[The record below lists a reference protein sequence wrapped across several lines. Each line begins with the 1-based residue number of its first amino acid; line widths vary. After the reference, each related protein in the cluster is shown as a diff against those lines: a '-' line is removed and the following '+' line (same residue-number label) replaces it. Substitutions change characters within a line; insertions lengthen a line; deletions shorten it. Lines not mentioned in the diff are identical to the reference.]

1 MQPIDF
7 NGLDTAVH
15 GPIRL
20 GVLTAL
26 ETDGPLDFT
35 TLKKR
40 LDVADGAM
48 GIHLRK
54 QQAKRDERQTQG
66 EPVRAGISI
75 RREVCQA
82 NEHEERPH
90 HDGRRAADKKL
101 GYIHPCSAYPLSD
114 LEIETPGE
122 A

>member
-1 MQPIDF
+1 MRPIDF

-26 ETDGPLDFT
+26 QTDGPFDFT

-54 QQAKRDERQTQG
+54 LEDIGYIACKKTF
-66 EPVRAGISI
+66 V
-75 RREVCQA
+75 
-82 NEHEERPH
+82 
-90 HDGRRAADKKL
+90 GRRPKSTYRITSKGRSSLLNYLEAMQQVIDAVA
-101 GYIHPCSAYPLSD
+101 SAQN
-114 LEIETPGE
+114 
-122 A
+122 